1 MYILTILIATI
12 IFCVLLYILHKYNIK
27 RSKQMILNPGDDVWF
42 EKSTTRG
49 KVIKDNGDMVEISV
63 IITRHIINKIK

>member
-1 MYILTILIATI
+1 
-12 IFCVLLYILHKYNIK
+12 
-27 RSKQMILNPGDDVWF
+27 MILNPGDGVWF
-42 EKSTTRG
+42 EKSITRG